1 MEKKWYDIFHH
12 IVDFLIPVCLVLLI
26 VVLVIEFFFPAI
38 AEHYNLWLGIA
49 DGFIVLVFF
58 LDVVFKY
65 QRASSI
71 PNFLK
76 ESWLDIIAIFPFFLF
91 FRVFEGIGVLKAAG
105 EIADLGAS
113 GQKVLHTGVEVT
125 KELGALELGVKEIG
139 TIEKEAKVVSS
150 LEKESK
156 IAKEVEV
163 ILKEGAR
170 SERLARFAKPILRIP
185 RLAEAVT
192 FYEKPGKIEIREKK
206 KVPEKSRPNKLNN
219 KKFTKK
225 KSKKIKQREINPRK
239 DRL

>member
-1 MEKKWYDIFHH
+1 MEKNRYNKFHH
-12 IVDFLIPVCLVLLI
+12 LVDFLIPVCLVLLI

-38 AEHYNLWLGIA
+38 AEHYSLWLGIA

-65 QRASSI
+65 QRALSI

-91 FRVFEGIGVLKAAG
+91 FRVFEGIGVIRAAG

-125 KELGALELGVKEIG
+125 KEFGALELGTKEIG
-139 TIEKEAKVVSS
+139 TIEKEAKVFAN

-170 SERLARFAKPILRIP
+170 SERLTRFAKPILRTP
-185 RLAEAVT
+185 RLLEAVT
-192 FYEKPGKIEIREKK
+192 FYEKPGKLEIREKK
-206 KVPEKSRPNKLNN
+206 KTAAKSRLNKP
-219 KKFTKK
+219 KK
-225 KSKKIKQREINPRK
+225 KRNPRK
-239 DRL
+239 NR

>member
-1 MEKKWYDIFHH
+1 MEKKWYDFFHH
-12 IVDFLIPVCLVLLI
+12 LVDFLIPVCLVLLI
-26 VVLVIEFFFPAI
+26 VVLVIEFFFPVI
-38 AEHYNLWLGIA
+38 AEHYKLGLGIA
-49 DGFIVLVFF
+49 DGFIVFVFF
-58 LDVVFKY
+58 FDVVFKY

-91 FRVFEGIGVLKAAG
+91 FRVFEGIGLLKAAG
-105 EIADLGAS
+105 EAAELGAS

-139 TIEKEAKVVSS
+139 TIEKE
-150 LEKESK
+150 SK

-170 SERLARFAKPILRIP
+170 SERLTRFAKPILRTP
-185 RLAEAVT
+185 RLLEAVT

-206 KVPEKSRPNKLNN
+206 KSVVKSRLN
-219 KKFTKK
+219 KK
-225 KSKKIKQREINPRK
+225 KSSRKKKLSKSKSRK
-239 DRL
+239 NKSSNK